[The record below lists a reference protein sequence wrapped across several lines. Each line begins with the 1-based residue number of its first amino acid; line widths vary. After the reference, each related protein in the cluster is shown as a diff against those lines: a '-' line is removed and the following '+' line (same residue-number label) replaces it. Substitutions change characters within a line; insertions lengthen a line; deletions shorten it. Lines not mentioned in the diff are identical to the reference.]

1 MLAHTAENKALLHR
15 ENDNNLQII
24 SLINLLGSV
33 NLSVTPQSNDPLMP
47 LNEVKPGLT
56 VQNDEIHIE
65 DADKPLLSY
74 SEECQKTVGISKKF
88 FKYFSTNPNLIQFFL
103 ERQQLPDQNE
113 ILSAGLQALNLQQPG
128 KPENNNQL
136 HQNGRINS
144 PQKSV
149 VQGNDLTGTPKA
161 TNSPINIEMDTHLD
175 EKPVPGF
182 TPNTQQKLLKP
193 GTVAREIAGIRQEGI
208 TTQQNNINDGKAVPP
223 AMHNNRNSP
232 QPVQLA
238 ARMAPV
244 IQQAMPNNQ
253 GTTTLRIKLKPE
265 HLGEVTVRL
274 VYNQGNLQAHFVA
287 ASAHT
292 RELLEQ
298 SMVQLKENLAQLNIN
313 LNDAS
318 TSSGDESSRWTQG
331 SFQQRQHNTQSN
343 EPGFL
348 PPEGLSPGD
357 PLQETET
364 SITENR
370 GLNHLV

>member
-1 MLAHTAENKALLHR
+1 MLLDMLAHTAENKALLHR

-149 VQGNDLTGTPKA
+149 VQGN
-161 TNSPINIEMDTHLD
+161 
-175 EKPVPGF
+175 
-182 TPNTQQKLLKP
+182 
-193 GTVAREIAGIRQEGI
+193 
-208 TTQQNNINDGKAVPP
+208 
-223 AMHNNRNSP
+223 
-232 QPVQLA
+232 
-238 ARMAPV
+238 
-244 IQQAMPNNQ
+244 
-253 GTTTLRIKLKPE
+253 
-265 HLGEVTVRL
+265 
-274 VYNQGNLQAHFVA
+274 
-287 ASAHT
+287 
-292 RELLEQ
+292 
-298 SMVQLKENLAQLNIN
+298 
-313 LNDAS
+313 
-318 TSSGDESSRWTQG
+318 
-331 SFQQRQHNTQSN
+331 
-343 EPGFL
+343 
-348 PPEGLSPGD
+348 
-357 PLQETET
+357 
-364 SITENR
+364 
-370 GLNHLV
+370 

>member
-1 MLAHTAENKALLHR
+1 
-15 ENDNNLQII
+15 
-24 SLINLLGSV
+24 
-33 NLSVTPQSNDPLMP
+33 
-47 LNEVKPGLT
+47 
-56 VQNDEIHIE
+56 
-65 DADKPLLSY
+65 
-74 SEECQKTVGISKKF
+74 
-88 FKYFSTNPNLIQFFL
+88 
-103 ERQQLPDQNE
+103 
-113 ILSAGLQALNLQQPG
+113 
-128 KPENNNQL
+128 
-136 HQNGRINS
+136 
-144 PQKSV
+144 
-149 VQGNDLTGTPKA
+149 
-161 TNSPINIEMDTHLD
+161 
-175 EKPVPGF
+175 
-182 TPNTQQKLLKP
+182 
-193 GTVAREIAGIRQEGI
+193 
-208 TTQQNNINDGKAVPP
+208 
-223 AMHNNRNSP
+223 
-232 QPVQLA
+232 
-238 ARMAPV
+238 MAPV